1 MSAPAPRAGKVF
13 IASPTSARHRHFIKS
28 AEGRTS
34 YKEIHN
40 ISCTYILPNCPEM
53 TWQASAKEFQ
63 EALEASIPAKW
74 KVDPALKE
82 GLQDVTGI
90 PETCGLLSAE
100 DLHITGLDASTLV
113 KMLACGEISAVRV
126 TEAFCAR
133 AAIAHQLVRPLKIR
147 NLRSFFTN
155 LNSCNLLLGQ
165 LPYCFLP
172 RQGH

>member
-1 MSAPAPRAGKVF
+1 
-13 IASPTSARHRHFIKS
+13 
-28 AEGRTS
+28 
-34 YKEIHN
+34 
-40 ISCTYILPNCPEM
+40 M

-63 EALEASIPAKW
+63 EALESSIPAKW

-133 AAIAHQLVRPLKIR
+133 AAIAHQLVRPLEIPK
-147 NLRSFFTN
+147 
-155 LNSCNLLLGQ
+155 
-165 LPYCFLP
+165 
-172 RQGH
+172 